1 MPSACRRVAHGRLGR
16 LEEVREAPVGEAH
29 ALQLAQVGLAD
40 RLERALVQHELEV
53 DDLLDLREE
62 PRVDLRVA
70 VQLLERHADAE
81 RIGDVPEPLAARIR
95 ELVGDRVRVDSL
107 QVEAVDADL
116 EAAQRLLQRF
126 LERAADRHHFADRLH
141 LRGQP
146 VVGLLELLEREARHL
161 GDDVI
166 DRRLERRRHEVA
178 VVGAGDVV
186 AQLVERIADGEL
198 RGDLRDRETGGL
210 RRERGASATRADS
223 SR

>member
-1 MPSACRRVAHGRLGR
+1 MPNASATYQSRS
-16 LEEVREAPVGEAH
+16 
-29 ALQLAQVGLAD
+29 
-40 RLERALVQHELEV
+40 
-53 DDLLDLREE
+53 
-62 PRVDLRVA
+62 
-70 VQLLERHADAE
+70 
-81 RIGDVPEPLAARIR
+81 ARGYASSSAI
-95 ELVGDRVRVDSL
+95 VSGIDGL

-126 LERAADRHHFADRLH
+126 LERAADRHHLADRLH

-178 VVGAGDVV
+178 VAAGDVV

-198 RGDLRDRETGGL
+198 RGDLRDRET
-210 RRERGASATRADS
+210 RWPSTRARSCATRADS